1 MTKNLTTT
9 NFRTEFKANPE
20 ILSKALNL
28 KIRHITIFSSFIE
41 ERINIEQTFTRSLQK
56 LLGRDFN
63 FGEGSTLEEGFTK
76 LKIDFG
82 NEHGERTTYVENL
95 TTDILPQL
103 YAFRDKYTKVVKT
116 ISEQLTSQGKKYRAQ
131 YKSWDKT
138 KTRFH
143 RSCEEARSAKN
154 KLLQIATENKTKKN
168 TDVVKL
174 GKRVNQTLRAQQ
186 EWEKKFANEDIKYR
200 KLQNEI
206 ESTVDSALYKYQ
218 ELEIERINC
227 LKDIL
232 RKMLVYGVNF
242 IRNRQY
248 DINNIAE
255 VMEKINAESDLLEII
270 EKLKKKKTKHSSIVP
285 PAPAELE
292 IPMISVNPDSP
303 ITTMKPASVPQ
314 IVPVPPIVRKSKKIP
329 QISWVLSGTDVWRE
343 AVIVEEK
350 DGKYLIHY
358 KGFHKK
364 YDLWLPTNSKRI
376 SHGKPEDG
384 VSYAALKLNPQDT
397 TLTTEVISAQN
408 QPKPIIFKP
417 VAVEKIETKLEP
429 ASIPLP
435 SPTQI
440 EEKIKKSDQIKTPIQ
455 HKLIVDPS
463 RSKKFSTK
471 EEPIDRGQP
480 SNERRATS
488 DSSPPNIHPDAPDPR
503 SPEMHFVM
511 TLSNP
516 DADGTTSELHT
527 TEEDNPSMKNNPS
540 IIIQG
545 GENAI

>member
-1 MTKNLTTT
+1 MTKDLTTT
-9 NFRTEFKANPE
+9 SFRTEFNANPE
-20 ILSKALNL
+20 IVSKALNQ
-28 KIRHITIFSSFIE
+28 KIRHMTVFSSFIE

-63 FGEGSTLEEGFTK
+63 FAEGSTLEEGFTK

-95 TTDILPQL
+95 ATDILPQL
-103 YAFRDKYTKVVKT
+103 HTFRDKYAKVVKT

-143 RSCEEARSAKN
+143 RSCAEASNAQN
-154 KLLQIATENKTKKN
+154 NLLQMATGNKTKKN

-174 GKRVNQTLRAQQ
+174 GKRVNQTIRAQQ

-218 ELEIERINC
+218 ELEIERISC

-285 PAPAELE
+285 PAPAELD
-292 IPMISVNPDSP
+292 IPMINSVRPDSP
-303 ITTMKPASVPQ
+303 ITSIKPASVPQ
-314 IVPVPPIVRKSKKIP
+314 IIPVPPIVR
-329 QISWVLSGTDVWRE
+329 
-343 AVIVEEK
+343 
-350 DGKYLIHY
+350 
-358 KGFHKK
+358 
-364 YDLWLPTNSKRI
+364 
-376 SHGKPEDG
+376 
-384 VSYAALKLNPQDT
+384 
-397 TLTTEVISAQN
+397 EVISAPNEPQT
-408 QPKPIIFKP
+408 IEFKP

-435 SPTQI
+435 SPTQV
-440 EEKIKKSDQIKTPIQ
+440 EEKIKKSDQKKTPIQ
-455 HKLIVDPS
+455 HKLIIDPHRLNKS
-463 RSKKFSTK
+463 STK
-471 EEPIDRGQP
+471 EECTHLRARS
-480 SNERRATS
+480 SNENTTTPDPSHLILES
-488 DSSPPNIHPDAPDPR
+488 DSP
-503 SPEMHFVM
+503 
-511 TLSNP
+511 
-516 DADGTTSELHT
+516 
-527 TEEDNPSMKNNPS
+527 NPSSSKIES
-540 IIIQG
+540 TVVSCKTIEDDISVEDDSSVITQG
-545 GENAI
+545 DENAI